1 MNSHDNARGGESR
14 ASLRA
19 RAQIGGWVILFCISL
34 FALSDLRQPEDIR
47 RSLHL
52 VRVVQFAAIAAGLYL
67 NRRVPRRW
75 LVLPMISL
83 VAVVFVTSAVTGY
96 LRDDPRTQVVTDL
109 TLALGTAAT
118 LPWGA
123 WPQAVCVVVA
133 GLSIALGVWMS
144 YGTLN
149 VVSAHTV
156 VGIAVGMLSSI
167 YIAYQFARYRA
178 ARDFAEAALRRS
190 EERFR
195 SLIERG
201 SDIITIVD
209 AGGVIRYESP
219 SVVRVLGYG
228 PDALV
233 GQRVTEFIHPDD
245 LPRVRALALQS
256 AADGSAS
263 TFECR
268 CRRSDGSWCHI
279 EVVATNLLNHPSVE
293 GLVFNWRDITE
304 RKRAEEERA
313 VYTMELAEARDQA
326 LASTRAK
333 STFLANM
340 SHEIRTPMNVII
352 GMTDMALDFDV
363 PPEPRHCLTRVRA
376 AATALLGIVN
386 DILDSSKIEAGHLA
400 IEYVDLSLRT
410 AIEDVVRLL
419 APSAD
424 AKRLTLTCTVPD
436 DVPARVKGDP
446 GRLRQVL
453 TNLVGNALKFTD
465 VGSVTIGARV
475 LDETPTAVTIRVTV
489 RDTGIGIPP
498 ERHAAVFERFTQA
511 DGSTTSRYGGTGLGL
526 TISRQSHS
534 WVARS
539 EWRASPARAARSGS
553 TSPSNALPPLR
564 PQMPFSFKGAD
575 SSRRCTPNN
584 LPCRSETRL
593 TQGSPKASQ

>member
-1 MNSHDNARGGESR
+1 VAHDSRPTNSHDNARDGESR
-14 ASLRA
+14 DSLRA
-19 RAQIGGWVILFCISL
+19 RGQIGAWVILCCISL
-34 FALSDLRQPEDIR
+34 FALSDLRQAEDVR
-47 RSLHL
+47 RALHL
-52 VRVVQFAAIAAGLYL
+52 VRVVQFAAIAAALYL

-75 LVLPMISL
+75 LVLPMMSL
-83 VAVVFVTSAVTGY
+83 VAVVCVTSAVIGY
-96 LRDDPRTQVVTDL
+96 LRNDPRTQVLTDL
-109 TLALGTAAT
+109 TLVLGTATT
-118 LPWGA
+118 LPWSA

-133 GLSIALGVWMS
+133 GLSIAFGVWMS
-144 YGTLN
+144 YGTLA
-149 VVSAHTV
+149 VASAHTV

-178 ARDFAEAALRRS
+178 ARDLAEAALRRS

-228 PDALV
+228 PNALV
-233 GQRVTEFIHPDD
+233 GRRVTEFIHPDD
-245 LPRVRALALQS
+245 LPHVRALALRR
-256 AADGSAS
+256 AADGSTS

-313 VYTMELAEARDQA
+313 VYTRELAEARDQA

-333 STFLANM
+333 SAFLANM
-340 SHEIRTPMNVII
+340 SHEIRTPMNIII
-352 GMTDMALDFDV
+352 GMTDIALDCDV
-363 PPEPRHCLTRVRA
+363 PSEPRHCLTRVRA

-400 IEYVDLSLRT
+400 LAQVELSLRT
-410 AIEDVVRLL
+410 TIEDVVRLL

-424 AKRLTLTCTVPD
+424 AKHLTLTCTVPD
-436 DVPARVKGDP
+436 DLPARVKGDS

-465 VGSVTIGARV
+465 VGSVAVEARV
-475 LDETPTAVTIRVTV
+475 LDQTPTTVTIRVTV
-489 RDTGIGIPP
+489 CDTGIGIPP
-498 ERHAAVFERFTQA
+498 ERQAAMFERFIQA

-526 TISRQSHS
+526 TISRQL
-534 WVARS
+534 VALMGGDIGMESQPGRGS
-539 EWRASPARAARSGS
+539 TFWFDVTFERAAAAASTDDEGS
-553 TSPSNALPPLR
+553 FVAAP
-564 PQMPFSFKGAD
+564 
-575 SSRRCTPNN
+575 TPK
-584 LPCRSETRL
+584 RAV
-593 TQGSPKASQ
+593 GSA